1 MKMINLTPHA
11 LNVKK
16 ADGQVLTIEPS
27 GNVARVNNKMIL
39 DGWMCLQNDE
49 VLRFF
54 YLDYVQ
60 DGIEI
65 FRSEYGDIDGLPPE
79 KEGTIYIVSGMV
91 LAAVNETITR
101 PDVFAPGHLIRD
113 PDGRVIGCQGLR
125 SS

>member
-1 MKMINLTPHA
+1 MQMINLTPHA
-11 LNVKK
+11 LNIKK

-39 DGWMCLQNDE
+39 DGWLWAQGPD
-49 VLRFF
+49 RP
-54 YLDYVQ
+54 Q

-65 FRSEYGDIDGLPPE
+65 FYSEYGDIDGLPPQ

-91 LAAVNETITR
+91 LAAVNGTITR
-101 PDVFAPGHLIRD
+101 PDVFAPGRLIRD
-113 PDGRVIGCQGLR
+113 EEGRVIGCQGLR